1 MASDFELE
9 QQNTRRAM
17 DESLAA
23 ARKEQ
28 DRLRTDMADLD
39 SQIRKIMA
47 SRPRQATALFQVDG
61 HVVSIQP
68 GSETA
73 YINLGKGDGV
83 FPNLTFTVFDPQELG
98 KDEPQPKGY
107 VRIVSV
113 LTDSSE
119 VRVVNHKRA
128 SPIVKDD
135 VLVNI
140 AYDPQRKFQFALV
153 GKLDITRDGR
163 DDRAMVADMITRF
176 GGVVVEQATVETD
189 YIIVGSDPM
198 SGISSGEALTA
209 QEQTRFESLRKE
221 NESMAKAIDL
231 AQRVMI
237 PVLNQNRFLSLV
249 GMQPTAPAE

>member
-1 MASDFELE
+1 M
-9 QQNTRRAM
+9 
-17 DESLAA
+17 
-23 ARKEQ
+23 
-28 DRLRTDMADLD
+28 
-39 SQIRKIMA
+39 
-47 SRPRQATALFQVDG
+47 
-61 HVVSIQP
+61 
-68 GSETA
+68 
-73 YINLGKGDGV
+73 
-83 FPNLTFTVFDPQELG
+83 
-98 KDEPQPKGY
+98 
-107 VRIVSV
+107 